1 MPDPLPLRLLDAA
14 RFAARAHHGQ
24 TIHGTDAVPYM
35 DHVLDVAA
43 RLARHHPADGI
54 LLLAGLLHDVVEDTG
69 VTDEELRSRFGGAVA
84 DVVAEVTDAP
94 GLSEPARRAAQIRHA
109 RTASERAKRLKLA
122 DKAAN
127 LAEMTRHPWHDD
139 AAEARAY
146 VDWGRAVAD
155 AVRGVDPALEAEFDA
170 AADRARAAI
179 RG

>member
-1 MPDPLPLRLLDAA
+1 MPDSLHLLDAA

-43 RLARHHPADGI
+43 RLARHHPADET
-54 LLLAGLLHDVVEDTG
+54 LLLAALLHDVLEDSD
-69 VTDEELRSRFGGAVA
+69 VTDDELRRRFGGAVA
-84 DVVAEVTDAP
+84 DLVAEVTDAP
-94 GLSEPARRAAQIRHA
+94 GLSEAARRAAQIRHA
-109 RTASERAKRLKLA
+109 RTVSERAKRLKLA

-146 VDWGRAVAD
+146 IDWGQAVAD
-155 AVRGVDPALEAEFDA
+155 AVRGVDAALEAELDA

-179 RG
+179 RA